1 MFVFF
6 SFIHYYAIKY
16 IKIINIEVFFF
27 SLGNESPESKVYV
40 EQNTGEVNNML
51 PLSTVS
57 NDCAELSQAEASN
70 TSPVQSLYSPM
81 VKFKVIS
88 ALN

>member
-1 MFVFF
+1 M
-6 SFIHYYAIKY
+6 
-16 IKIINIEVFFF
+16 
-27 SLGNESPESKVYV
+27 YV
-40 EQNTGEVNNML
+40 EQNTGEVNNTL